1 MNMKR
6 HSAEAAGT
14 SISSLKGNIYLV
26 GMMGAGK
33 TSVGKLL
40 AKRAKKEFFDS
51 DQVIVERTGVEI
63 PTIFHHE
70 GEDGFREREK
80 AVIFE
85 LTQMENIVLATG
97 GGAVLREE
105 NRQHLI
111 SSGFVIYLKAQ
122 VDALYKRT
130 QLDKSRPLLQTDDPR
145 ARLDSLFQERDPI
158 YSEVAD
164 LIIETGD
171 LSLQGFLRRL
181 ERAILEK
188 IK

>member
-70 GEDGFREREK
+70 VKMG
-80 AVIFE
+80 
-85 LTQMENIVLATG
+85 
-97 GGAVLREE
+97 
-105 NRQHLI
+105 
-111 SSGFVIYLKAQ
+111 
-122 VDALYKRT
+122 
-130 QLDKSRPLLQTDDPR
+130 
-145 ARLDSLFQERDPI
+145 
-158 YSEVAD
+158 SESV
-164 LIIETGD
+164 
-171 LSLQGFLRRL
+171 
-181 ERAILEK
+181 K
-188 IK
+188 KP